1 MSWGEVQHYAALTV
15 MVLAFSCMLVVLAR
29 NAVSLLQL
37 ICATWVF
44 ATRVKPGRTATELW
58 QRYSDLSM
66 PISVIAPAYN
76 EELTIVQ
83 SVKALLTLQYP
94 EHEVIVV
101 NDGSKDNTIG
111 ALVRAFDLEPYPR
124 EQIAVLQH
132 TKVLQTYRSRR
143 YPNLLVIDKEN
154 GRKADAVN
162 TGIGFARTPLVCV
175 IDADSIIEPDG
186 LLRAA
191 EPFMHD
197 DGRLMA
203 VGGTIRIA
211 NGCEIEGGALR
222 KIGVTRD
229 WVPRFQIVEYLRAF
243 LTARVANSACN
254 TLLLISGA
262 FGIFRRSVLL
272 EIGGYRHDTVGEDLE
287 VIVRIHRYMREQRR
301 PYKIRFV
308 PDIVCW
314 TEAPANLAG
323 LKNQRARW
331 QQGALET
338 LVVHR
343 RMIFNP
349 RYGRIGLFGM
359 PQLVLEDVIGPP
371 AELVGYLVVPAA
383 ALLGL
388 LDPMVALAF
397 LSLTVIFG
405 TALSFATLALEEVQL
420 RRAPSARDLARIG
433 VAAFVENFG
442 YRQINLV
449 YRFRGIRSFL
459 RKETAWAAVPRV
471 GFNSAD

>member
-1 MSWGEVQHYAALTV
+1 MTAQFVLNAAVQTIVALALGCFV
-15 MVLAFSCMLVVLAR
+15 VVLIR
-29 NAVSLLQL
+29 NAISLAQL
-37 ICATWVF
+37 VTAAWVF
-44 ATRVKPGRTATELW
+44 ATRIKPGKGTVELW
-58 QRYSDLSM
+58 QRYADIAL
-66 PISVIAPAYN
+66 PVSVIAPAYN

-83 SVKALLTLQYP
+83 SVKALLALEYP
-94 EHEVIVV
+94 HHEVIVV
-101 NDGSKDNTIG
+101 NDGSKDDTIG
-111 ALVRAFDLEPYPR
+111 ALVRGFELEPYAR
-124 EQIAVLQH
+124 TQIAVLQH
-132 TKVLQTYRSRR
+132 TQVRQTYRSRR

-197 DGRLMA
+197 DGRLVA

-211 NGCEIEGGALR
+211 NGCDIEGGSMR
-222 KIGVTRD
+222 RIGVTRE

-243 LTARVANSACN
+243 LTARVANAHSN

-262 FGIFRRSVLL
+262 FGMFRRSVLL

-287 VIVRIHRYMREQRR
+287 VIVRVHRHMREARR
-301 PYKIRFV
+301 DYAIEFV

-314 TEAPANLAG
+314 TEAPAALAG

-338 LVVHR
+338 LQRHR
-343 RMIFNP
+343 RMICNP
-349 RYGRIGLFGM
+349 RYGRIGMFAM
-359 PQLVLEDVIGPP
+359 PQLVIEDVIGPP
-371 AELVGYLVVPAA
+371 AELIGYVLIPAA

-388 LDPMVALAF
+388 LDPVAAVAF
-397 LSLTVIFG
+397 FGLSVIFG
-405 TALSFATLALEEVQL
+405 TGLSIGTLALEEVQL
-420 RRAPSARDLARIG
+420 RRAPTARDLARIG
-433 VAAFVENFG
+433 AAALIENFG
-442 YRQINLV
+442 YRQVNMI
-449 YRFRGIRSFL
+449 YRLRGIRSFL

-471 GFNSAD
+471 GFGKA